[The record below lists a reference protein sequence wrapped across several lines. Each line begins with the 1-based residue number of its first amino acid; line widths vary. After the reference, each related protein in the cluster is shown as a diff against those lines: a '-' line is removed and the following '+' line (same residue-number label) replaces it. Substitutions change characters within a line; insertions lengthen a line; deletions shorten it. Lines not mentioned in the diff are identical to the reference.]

1 MIAKLL
7 SLLLMIGFVIIYLL
21 PSMIAI
27 NRAHP
32 YQASIIVLNVLL
44 GWTLIFYAITLA
56 WAVAPIKH
64 NNYIQH

>member
-7 SLLLMIGFVIIYLL
+7 SLFLMVGFVVTYLL

-27 NRAHP
+27 NRSHP
-32 YQASIIVLNVLL
+32 YQASIIILNILL

-56 WAVAPIKH
+56 WAVSPIKDN
-64 NNYIQH
+64 NNY